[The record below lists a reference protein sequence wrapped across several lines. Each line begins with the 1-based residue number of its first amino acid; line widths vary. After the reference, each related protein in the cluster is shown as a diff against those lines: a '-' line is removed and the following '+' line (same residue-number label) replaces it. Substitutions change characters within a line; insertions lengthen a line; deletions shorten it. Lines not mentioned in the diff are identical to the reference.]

1 MAGGTLADRVVST
14 PKQKRDGA
22 SVEAPPCAQLCCF
35 RLMLR
40 AGVSIMFN
48 KFLVPINPDDR
59 DIASGIVAH
68 ATWLAGRL
76 ASEVVFLSV
85 IPFDRTK
92 EGPQTAEIFERAKCD
107 VERRLE
113 SLVEST
119 ESPGVRLE
127 TVVEFGSPAETIVE
141 TCRRLACDIIAMSTH
156 GGGLFAKALAGSVT
170 TDVIASAPV
179 PVLVINPT
187 IAVDSL
193 SDAIDISTIHVA
205 LDGTLEA
212 EAVLPH
218 VEYLAA
224 KLGFN
229 VVLMRAVDE
238 IAKNPSTP
246 ARATRVLPDEN
257 GVLYRRERQGPESNG
272 TASAASASAESS
284 AAYLARLTEE
294 LRRKGLSAKWV
305 LLEGD
310 AKKCFLGAFE
320 ESSHNMIA
328 LTNSGRSGLRR
339 RITGSVSEGL
349 IKKTGYPVLVVP
361 TRVAATVGA

>member
-1 MAGGTLADRVVST
+1 
-14 PKQKRDGA
+14 
-22 SVEAPPCAQLCCF
+22 
-35 RLMLR
+35 
-40 AGVSIMFN
+40 MFN

-68 ATWLAGRL
+68 ATRLAGRL

-85 IPFDRTK
+85 IPFDRTNK
-92 EGPQTAEIFERAKCD
+92 APGTAEIFERAKFD

-119 ESPGVRLE
+119 GNPGVSLE
-127 TVVEFGSPAETIVE
+127 TLVEFGAPAETIVE

-156 GGGLFAKALAGSVT
+156 GGGLLAQAFAGSVT
-170 TDVIASAPV
+170 TNVIACAPV

-187 IAVDSL
+187 IAADSL
-193 SDAIDISTIHVA
+193 SDAVDISTIHVA
-205 LDGTLEA
+205 LDGTPEA
-212 EAVLPH
+212 EAVLPP

-238 IAKNPSTP
+238 IAKKTSGP
-246 ARATRVLPDEN
+246 AGATRVLPDEN
-257 GVLYRRERQGPESNG
+257 GVLYSQERRGLAPNG
-272 TASAASASAESS
+272 AAYAASESTEPSAK
-284 AAYLARLTEE
+284 YLARLTEG
-294 LRRKGLSAKWV
+294 LNKKGLSARWV

-310 AKKCFLGAFE
+310 AKKCFLGAVE
-320 ESSHNMIA
+320 ESSCNMIA
-328 LTNSGRSGLRR
+328 VTHSGKSGLRR

-349 IKKTGYPVLVVP
+349 IKKTRYPVLVVP
-361 TRVAATVGA
+361 IRVATTVGA

>member
-1 MAGGTLADRVVST
+1 
-14 PKQKRDGA
+14 
-22 SVEAPPCAQLCCF
+22 
-35 RLMLR
+35 
-40 AGVSIMFN
+40 MFN

-85 IPFDRTK
+85 IPFDRTNNAP
-92 EGPQTAEIFERAKCD
+92 GTAEIFERAKFD

-170 TDVIASAPV
+170 TNVIACAPV

-238 IAKNPSTP
+238 IAKNPSTS

-272 TASAASASAESS
+272 TASAASASAEPS

-328 LTNSGRSGLRR
+328 VTNSGRSGLRR